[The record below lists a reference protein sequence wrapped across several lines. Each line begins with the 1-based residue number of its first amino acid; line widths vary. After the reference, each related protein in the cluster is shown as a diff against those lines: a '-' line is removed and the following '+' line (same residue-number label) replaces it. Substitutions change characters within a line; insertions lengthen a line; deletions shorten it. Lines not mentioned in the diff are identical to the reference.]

1 MEPAKKPFISEGEN
15 ICEEETNL
23 TLQDSKIEL
32 VISIDA
38 NVDVSVHNDNICW
51 KFLFITLAKIL
62 KCKASTSPFSFY
74 GKLPNY

>member
-38 NVDVSVHNDNICW
+38 NVDVSVHNDNIC
-51 KFLFITLAKIL
+51 
-62 KCKASTSPFSFY
+62 
-74 GKLPNY
+74 